1 MTTLSEL
8 HPHGDRPL
16 HEDPMSTPN
25 ATLPSLGGAFAGRY
39 RLIEPLG
46 SDREGTVYR
55 ARDDVLAR
63 DVAVKVFPLDPDEV
77 AHPRRRLAAAR
88 ILTALDHPSLV
99 TLYDAHLTREGHGYL
114 VMELIPGPTLRQH
127 LDDHGALA
135 PDFAAG
141 LLQDVAEG
149 LAAIHEVGIVHQHLE
164 SSNVLLRPERAAPR
178 PFTAVLADFGVTQ
191 VLGAR
196 PATAQTHPDAEYL
209 PPERLHGEKAT
220 PASDIYA
227 LGLLA
232 QEMLT
237 AEGPLSGGAMQEL
250 VLGPLDYDPEV
261 PQGFGYGWEVL
272 LTAMT
277 DPNPAG
283 RPTAGEV
290 ADLARELRSGP
301 VPEDSPAVAAVSAD
315 STAVAAVTAE
325 AEPVTALRAVNQ
337 ARATSAR
344 RRRPPLW
351 AWVTHYH

>member
-1 MTTLSEL
+1 MGS
-8 HPHGDRPL
+8 PD
-16 HEDPMSTPN
+16 
-25 ATLPSLGGAFAGRY
+25 ATVPSLGGAFAGRY
-39 RLIEPLG
+39 RLIAPLG

-63 DVAVKVFPLDPDEV
+63 DVAVKIFPLDADVV
-77 AHPRRRLAAAR
+77 AHPRRRFASAR
-88 ILTALDHPSLV
+88 TLTALDHPSLV

-127 LDDHGALA
+127 LDDRGALD
-135 PDFAAG
+135 PDLVAA
-141 LLQDVAEG
+141 LLHDVAEG

-164 SSNVLLRPERAAPR
+164 SSNVLLRPERAAAR

-196 PATAQTHPDAEYL
+196 PAAAQAPPDAEYL
-209 PPERLHGEKAT
+209 PPERWHGEAAT

-237 AEGPLSGGAMQEL
+237 AEGPLSGGAIQEL

-261 PQGFGYGWEVL
+261 PKGFGYGWEVL

-277 DPNPAG
+277 DPDPEG
-283 RPTAGEV
+283 RPTASEV
-290 ADLARELRSGP
+290 ADLARELQGATAP
-301 VPEDSPAVAAVSAD
+301 ADSVAA
-315 STAVAAVTAE
+315 AAVRIE
-325 AEPVTALRAVNQ
+325 AEPVTALRAVHQ
-337 ARATSAR
+337 ARETSAR